1 MTTMEPVGRPRRA
14 RPTDRVNYKLD
25 SAIRQMLTRISDR
38 QGRNEGSQVE
48 QMVLFYEAATRLNS
62 EGTSLTL
69 DSINAKIGEI
79 WEEIVQ
85 PSDDQTDPPT

>member
-1 MTTMEPVGRPRRA
+1 MTTVEPVGRPRRN

-25 SAIRQMLTRISDR
+25 SAIRTMLTRISER

-62 EGTSLTL
+62 EGTPLTL

-79 WEEIVQ
+79 WEELT
-85 PSDDQTDPPT
+85 SQTDPPA